1 MHRSRSNSKI
11 SQDLNLRLGPS
22 SPLNGEMFASNCARV
37 FPDLI
42 TIEDDD
48 DVEIFSQRP
57 FVEELR
63 LFPCPSLSVPILLEE
78 DLELRLGPKAGLLGI
93 RVTKEI
99 YLMMEQKTLHGQ
111 RIASRIRSSSN
122 HQAATVFCRKR

>member
-78 DLELRLGPKAGLLGI
+78 DLELRLGPKVNSGFAGNQSYKRNISDDGTEDTSRTKNCFKIEGI
-93 RVTKEI
+93 GSFQ
-99 YLMMEQKTLHGQ
+99 Y
-111 RIASRIRSSSN
+111 
-122 HQAATVFCRKR
+122 

>member
-57 FVEELR
+57 FVELVSTYPFGR
-63 LFPCPSLSVPILLEE
+63 RFRTSARTQSGFAGNQSYKRNISDDGTE
-78 DLELRLGPKAGLLGI
+78 DTSRTKNCFKIEGI
-93 RVTKEI
+93 GSFQ
-99 YLMMEQKTLHGQ
+99 Y
-111 RIASRIRSSSN
+111 
-122 HQAATVFCRKR
+122 